1 MIKEIIMPNLG
12 TTTSEIKI
20 VRWLKK
26 ENDPVKRG
34 EALFEVETDK
44 AAMEVESYL
53 AGYLKK
59 IVTGEQEM
67 TEVGAVVA
75 YIGDEADTF
84 EEPQSEAAETKQE
97 SAAAPAE
104 AKKTGAV
111 RISPLVRK
119 IAENLGVDYTEVQ
132 GTGPGGMIMKEDIE
146 KAAASGSTAS
156 PAPKEEKAGGLVP
169 FDRIGKA
176 TAKAMSLSKS
186 TIPHVYF
193 TVEVDTTAM
202 KALRETSGK
211 AISYNTMLIKAVADG
226 IRKYPYFAAKYSD
239 EGRVVSDAV
248 HIGLAVAR
256 GEDLIVPVIADA
268 DKGGL
273 KDIETKVREAVDKVK
288 NDSLQQKD
296 ISGGVFTVTNLGGF
310 GIDSF
315 AAVINPP
322 EAAILAV
329 GRMADKAVPE
339 AGEIRVKPCMTLTL
353 SVDHR
358 IINGAYA
365 ANFLKELKLS
375 LEGMKTE

>member
-1 MIKEIIMPNLG
+1 MIKEIKMPNLG
-12 TTTSEIKI
+12 TTTNEIKI

-26 ENDPVKRG
+26 ENDAVKRG

-59 IVTGEQEM
+59 IVTGEQESAA
-67 TEVGAVVA
+67 VGAVVA
-75 YIGDEADTF
+75 YIGDEADVM
-84 EEPQSEAAETKQE
+84 EQPQAAEVKPARE
-97 SAAAPAE
+97 DSAPTE
-104 AKKTGAV
+104 EKKASAV
-111 RISPLVRK
+111 RISPMVRK
-119 IAENLGVDYTEVQ
+119 IAEKLGVDYTAVN
-132 GTGPGGMIMKEDIE
+132 GTGPDGMIMKEDIE
-146 KAAASGSTAS
+146 KAAAGGAAS
-156 PAPKEEKAGGLVP
+156 PAPKEEAKVSGLIP

-176 TAKAMSLSKS
+176 TANAMSLSKT

-202 KALRETSGK
+202 KALREKSGK
-211 AISYNTMLIKAVADG
+211 EFSYNAMLIKAVADC

-239 EGRVVSDAV
+239 EGRVISDTV
-248 HIGLAVAR
+248 NIGLAAAR
-256 GEDLIVPVIADA
+256 EDDLIVPVIADA

-273 KDIETKVREAVDKVK
+273 KEVETKVREVVGKVK
-288 NDSLQQKD
+288 SNTLQQKD
-296 ISGGVFTVTNLGGF
+296 ISDGVFTVTNLGGY

-315 AAVINPP
+315 TAVINPP

-329 GRMADKAVPE
+329 GRIADKLVPVE
-339 AGEIRVKPCMTLTL
+339 GGIRVQPSMALTL

-365 ANFLKELKLS
+365 ANFLKELKS
-375 LEGMKTE
+375 TLEGMKTE